1 QAASRTTC
9 LPRANGTGTS
19 WARMPTDPR
28 KVKCLRDSARFL
40 FSLRTLYYKF
50 MRSCFKR
57 TLRSARFSPMRRETK
72 LGHEM
77 LCGVRELILFRRAI
91 LASRGHAFSSSDSV
105 ARFNGLQCLLGGGAD
120 VGARVAEHFLERRH
134 CGDGLG
140 ALEAQ
145 GARGSN

>member
-1 QAASRTTC
+1 
-9 LPRANGTGTS
+9 
-19 WARMPTDPR
+19 
-28 KVKCLRDSARFL
+28 
-40 FSLRTLYYKF
+40 
-50 MRSCFKR
+50 MRQ
-57 TLRSARFSPMRRETK
+57 ETK

-77 LCGVRELILFRRAI
+77 LCGLRELIPFLGAI
-91 LASRGHAFSSSDSV
+91 LASPGHAFSSFASV

-140 ALEAQ
+140 AEEAQ